1 MLSFAVPLLL
11 LQLLQSL
18 AAKSVSSIA
27 FGHAHRT
34 NEPPPLHAAS
44 SRNDTTTPVL
54 VDSLGLPLTAMG
66 FYSAEPVSP
75 TATNIRELNLGPN
88 TVMPI
93 LGDLETW
100 KPMGD
105 LTGDCSA
112 GVCGWELIEDWLTRC
127 DQVGA
132 SVFWF
137 VVSP

>member
-1 MLSFAVPLLL
+1 MMLPSGVLLLL

-18 AAKSVSSIA
+18 AAASDSSIL
-27 FGHAHRT
+27 RPR
-34 NEPPPLHAAS
+34 PPHQRAAAAS
-44 SRNDTTTPVL
+44 SRNDATTPVL

-66 FYSAEPVSP
+66 FYSAEPVSS
-75 TATNIRELNLGPN
+75 TATNIRELKLGPN

-132 SVFWF
+132 SVFWC